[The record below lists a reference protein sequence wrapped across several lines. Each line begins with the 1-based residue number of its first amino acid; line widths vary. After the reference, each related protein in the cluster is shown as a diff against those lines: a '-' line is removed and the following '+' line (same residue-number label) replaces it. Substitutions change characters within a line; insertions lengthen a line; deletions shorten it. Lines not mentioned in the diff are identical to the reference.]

1 MPYTEMFNPTI
12 QQATSTKM
20 NTLNTWQHVAATLSG
35 AIYTL
40 YHDGV
45 QVGQLTTASAP
56 TNVTRSLCYIG
67 KDNWGTS
74 TLAYMYI
81 DDLMFFSR
89 GLTQSE
95 VQTLLNLYTPND
107 YNRIAAS
114 LTNQWT
120 FNSNLY
126 DSITSVSAISPVN
139 AAFTADRLGSSNAA
153 IFLNYGYVSPP
164 TGFMF
169 GGDFSVTA
177 WIYVVSFTNTRR
189 IVDFNTP
196 TDTADNIMLFM
207 QRLTTESPAFG
218 IYNDGAYT
226 IIVGNPIPASTWT
239 HIAGTLSDTSAV
251 LYVNGVQV
259 GTHSTFLKARSANRT
274 LNYIGA
280 NQGTASCVTG
290 YADDIMLFSYALTA
304 SDMLTV
310 MNAYIPN
317 DFARISQSLGNQWTF
332 NQNLQD
338 EITTSSLTQP
348 TNIKFTS
355 DRVSAVNSAAYLNSG
370 YMTAPSATYFTATFT
385 YSIWVNVVAIPSSYY
400 DGLFV
405 FNFGDGSGN
414 VNSWFGYPGQFAVSA
429 YNGGQSCGTGLVGP
443 TIAAGTWNHVVVSLT
458 SAKVLT
464 LYVNAVQAGT
474 VTCAYSLN
482 TVTRAYSMI
491 GRSSSSN
498 KMWSGR
504 RQVFIYRTKTTLQ
517 NKKYKQQHNQQ
528 LFFFANF
535 FYSTEGVLYPGI
547 NAIIDDFMIFTRT
560 LTIDEITTTMKAY
573 TPNDFVRISSD
584 ITNLWT
590 FNQNL
595 VDSQTGSPMT
605 NPINAA
611 FVNDRV
617 DASNSAVYLNL
628 GYLTLPT
635 GVYFNSD
642 FSITAWVNVQSLSS
656 HGERLF
662 DCGTSTDVKNNIIV
676 AIQKNLLQTPYFQ
689 IFNAGASNTLLTTN
703 TIPLSTWTHYA
714 VTLSGTTGT
723 IYLNGVSQTSG
734 TMQVPLSVSRARC
747 YVGKSNYGSQDG
759 LATSYYDDIMFFSRA
774 LTLDEIVTV
783 MYVYTPNDFNRLSLA
798 LTSQWTFNQRFV
810 EEVTGSYLTS
820 PVNVRFVDDRL
831 SAANS
836 ALYVNYGYV
845 KAPSAVYFNRSLLT
859 F

>member
-56 TNVTRSLCYIG
+56 TNVIRSLCYIG

-126 DSITSVSAISPVN
+126 DSITSVSAVNPVN
-139 AAFTADRLGSSNAA
+139 IAFTADRLGSSNAA
-153 IFLNYGYVSPP
+153 IYFNTGYISSP
-164 TGFMF
+164 TEFMF

-177 WIYVVSFTNTRR
+177 WAYVHSFPLTRR
-189 IVDFNTP
+189 LIDFGT
-196 TDTADNIMLFM
+196 TSDGAENILLIL
-207 QRLTTESPAFG
+207 RRATYLTPAFCVFNSG
-218 IYNDGAYT
+218 SYT
-226 IIVGNPIPASTWT
+226 CVQGDPLPALTWT
-239 HIAGTLSDTSAV
+239 HLAGTLSGTTAV
-251 LYVNGVQV
+251 LYINGLQV
-259 GTHSTFLKARSANRT
+259 DTSSTFRQAKSVNRT
-274 LNYIGA
+274 RNFIGS
-280 NQGTASCVTG
+280 NQGNQYCVDG
-290 YADDIMLFSYALTA
+290 YADDIMIFSYALTA
-304 SDMLTV
+304 SDILTV

-414 VNSWFGYPGQFAVSA
+414 VNSWFGYPGQFSVSA

-443 TIAAGTWNHVVVSLT
+443 TIAAGTWNHVTVSLT

-498 KMWSGR
+498 KMWKGR
-504 RQVFIYRTKTTLQ
+504 IY
-517 NKKYKQQHNQQ
+517 
-528 LFFFANF
+528 
-535 FYSTEGVLYPGI
+535 
-547 NAIIDDFMIFTRT
+547 
-560 LTIDEITTTMKAY
+560 
-573 TPNDFVRISSD
+573 IS
-584 ITNLWT
+584 
-590 FNQNL
+590 
-595 VDSQTGSPMT
+595 
-605 NPINAA
+605 
-611 FVNDRV
+611 
-617 DASNSAVYLNL
+617 Y
-628 GYLTLPT
+628 
-635 GVYFNSD
+635 
-642 FSITAWVNVQSLSS
+642 
-656 HGERLF
+656 
-662 DCGTSTDVKNNIIV
+662 
-676 AIQKNLLQTPYFQ
+676 
-689 IFNAGASNTLLTTN
+689 
-703 TIPLSTWTHYA
+703 
-714 VTLSGTTGT
+714 
-723 IYLNGVSQTSG
+723 
-734 TMQVPLSVSRARC
+734 
-747 YVGKSNYGSQDG
+747 
-759 LATSYYDDIMFFSRA
+759 
-774 LTLDEIVTV
+774 
-783 MYVYTPNDFNRLSLA
+783 
-798 LTSQWTFNQRFV
+798 
-810 EEVTGSYLTS
+810 
-820 PVNVRFVDDRL
+820 
-831 SAANS
+831 
-836 ALYVNYGYV
+836 
-845 KAPSAVYFNRSLLT
+845 
-859 F
+859 